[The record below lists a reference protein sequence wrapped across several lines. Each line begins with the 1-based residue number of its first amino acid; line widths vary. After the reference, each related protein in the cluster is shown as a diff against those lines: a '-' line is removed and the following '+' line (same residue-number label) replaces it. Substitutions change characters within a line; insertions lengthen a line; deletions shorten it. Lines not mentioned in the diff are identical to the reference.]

1 MGLLF
6 TFVWH
11 GHFVWTAFVDVASC
25 DYLYLCCGVGSDQ
38 KSGSMDHGG
47 CCCFQA
53 AWSGA
58 GESGD
63 GGRGWKEAIR
73 GAS

>member
-1 MGLLF
+1 MGFFF

-25 DYLYLCCGVGSDQ
+25 DYLYLGFGVGSDQ

-47 CCCFQA
+47 CRCFQA
-53 AWSGA
+53 AWSA
-58 GESGD
+58 EESGD
-63 GGRGWKEAIR
+63 GRGWKEAIR